1 MPTQNITINVQS
13 MQGLGDNI
21 YQRPYVKA
29 LAQLGQVYINTSW
42 PELYS
47 DIEGVH
53 FVKPTTTL
61 RTQKKH
67 YDSIDIEWEQMPSN
81 PDKAV
86 GFGYGGGL
94 ERTTIPATMRNS
106 SGIVNP
112 PDMDMPHFEF
122 NTNDIPIAF
131 VRPAT
136 ERKEWLNKARNPKPE
151 YIAKAVDAL
160 KDTHHI
166 VSVADIDGDNE
177 WKIGD
182 IYADSRFENG
192 ELSLSEML
200 GLFQAADVI
209 IGGVGWILP
218 AAIAAKKHAIII
230 GGGQLGHNHIDRLVD
245 PLMDLS
251 RIHYIAPEDGCY
263 CVNMRHDCNKEITG
277 FDEWLSSVLT
287 TLKD

>member
-1 MPTQNITINVQS
+1 MLTPSITINVQS

-29 LAQLGQVYINTSW
+29 LAQQGNVYINTSW
-42 PELYS
+42 PELYA
-47 DIEGVH
+47 DIENVH

-67 YDSIDIEWEQMPSN
+67 YDSLDIEWAQMPTH

-94 ERTTIPATMRNS
+94 DRTTIPATMRKA
-106 SGIVNP
+106 SGINP
-112 PDMDMPHFEF
+112 PEMDLPQFGF
-122 NTNDIPIAF
+122 DIGDIPIAF

-136 ERKEWLNKARNPKPE
+136 ERKEWLNKARNPNPE

-166 VSVADIDGDNE
+166 VSVADIDGTNE

-182 IYADSRFENG
+182 CYADSRFENG
-192 ELSLSEML
+192 ELSLTEML

-209 IGGVGWILP
+209 VGGVGWIVP

-230 GGGQLGHNHIDRLVD
+230 GGGQLGHNHIDRLTNA
-245 PLMDLS
+245 PMDLS
-251 RIHYIAPEDGCY
+251 RIHYIAPDNGCY
-263 CVNMRHDCNKEITG
+263 CVNMRHDCNKEIVG
-277 FDEWLSSVLT
+277 FDEWLSSVLSK
-287 TLKD
+287 LKD